1 MAMMLDVSSCK
12 EMLLFVASSVKEH
25 TEMLDEADSLGDSDH
40 GSVMNIGFTAVESIL
55 KKESLGD
62 VGSLF
67 AACGRA
73 ILMNSGGAGGAVF
86 GSFFKGGAKAFE
98 GKTVL
103 DSSSFALFLQYGL
116 ESVLKRGKAAVGD
129 KTMLDALKPA
139 ADYAAAH
146 KDDLLDTL
154 VQGCSIG
161 AKNGSESTKL
171 MVAAYGRMKHLGKR
185 TLGHADPGSIT
196 MVLILDS
203 MAQFIRLLSVETYG
217 DTQFN

>member
-1 MAMMLDVSSCK
+1 MMLDVSSCK
-12 EMLLFVASSVKEH
+12 EMLLYVASSVKQQ

-40 GSVMNIGFTAVESIL
+40 GSVMNIGFSAVESIL
-55 KKESLGD
+55 KNERCSD

-67 AACGRA
+67 ATCGTA

-103 DSSSFALFLQYGL
+103 DSYSFALFLQYGL
-116 ESVLKRGKAAVGD
+116 ESVVKRGKAAVGD
-129 KTMLDALKPA
+129 KTMLDALQPA

-146 KDDLLDTL
+146 KDDLLGLL
-154 VQGCSIG
+154 VQGSSI
-161 AKNGSESTKL
+161 AARKGSESTKQ
-171 MVAAYGRMKHLGKR
+171 MIATYGRMRHLGER

-203 MAQFIRLLSVETYG
+203 MAQFIRLR
-217 DTQFN
+217 